1 MRQCLGC
8 GTRFSGLGAQCPAC
22 RAAPILIDGFEAYA
36 PEMARAGGGFKES
49 HFAEL
54 AGVEAGH
61 FWFEARN
68 KLISWAINKYCA
80 KRESFLEIGC
90 GTGFVLSSISK
101 QFSFG
106 RLFGSEIFSEG
117 LQFAAQRVPGA
128 NFMQMDARKIP
139 FSSEFD
145 VIGAFD
151 VLEHIEEDQVVLEQ
165 MHRALRPGGMLLI
178 TVPQHDWLWSSSDD
192 YACHVRR
199 YSARECQAKIRDAGF
214 RIVRST
220 SFVSLLLPLM
230 MASRFKKNRQGSSY
244 DVADE
249 FKLSKFV
256 NSALYA
262 ALKCELSMIKAGI
275 DFAAGGTRF
284 VVAQQMD
291 KL

>member
-1 MRQCLGC
+1 MKQCLGC
-8 GTRFSGLGAQCPAC
+8 GARFPRLEAQCPAC
-22 RAAPILIDGFEAYA
+22 HATPILINGFEAYA
-36 PEMARAGGGFKES
+36 PEMAREGGGFKES

-61 FWFEARN
+61 FWFESRN
-68 KLISWAINKYCA
+68 NLIAWAIDKYCRQ
-80 KRESFLEIGC
+80 RESFLEIGC
-90 GTGFVLSSISK
+90 GTGFVLSGVS
-101 QFSFG
+101 QRFEFE
-106 RLFGSEIFSEG
+106 RLMGSEIFSEG

-128 NFMQMDARKIP
+128 NFIQMDARNIP
-139 FSSEFD
+139 FSGEFD

-151 VLEHIEEDQVVLEQ
+151 VLEHIEEDELVLEH
-165 MHRALRPGGMLLI
+165 MHRALKPGGMLLV
-178 TVPQHDWLWSSSDD
+178 TVPQHDWLWSPSDD

-199 YSARECQAKIRDAGF
+199 YSAKDCHAKIEAAGF

-230 MASRFKKNRQGSSY
+230 MASRYKKNKQGVSY

-249 FKLSKFV
+249 FKLSKAI
-256 NSALYA
+256 NSL
-262 ALKCELSMIKAGI
+262 LNGVMKCELSMISAGVN
-275 DFAAGGTRF
+275 FAAGGSRF